1 MVKKYSVRPVDGNY
15 LRENFNCNR
24 GCPVNTQAGA
34 YVQAINN
41 GDYER
46 AYAIARGPNPFA
58 SICGRI
64 CAHPCEDACRKGV
77 VEKDPISI
85 RALKRFVTERFGVEA
100 RSILATKDTL
110 KYSTAPGSLDPQK
123 TGKRVAIIGSG
134 PAGLACAHDLLRLGY
149 ECTIFESQGV
159 AGGMLILG
167 IPEYRLPK
175 DLIKREIEAIL

>member
-1 MVKKYSVRPVDGNY
+1 MKQYIVRPVDRDY

-24 GCPVNTQAGA
+24 GCPVNTKAGA

-41 GDYER
+41 GDYEM

-64 CAHPCEDACRKGV
+64 CAHPCEEVCRKGV

-100 RSILATKDTL
+100 RSILAIKDTL
-110 KYSTAPGSLDPQK
+110 KYSTAPGSLHPQ
-123 TGKRVAIIGSG
+123 
-134 PAGLACAHDLLRLGY
+134 
-149 ECTIFESQGV
+149 
-159 AGGMLILG
+159 
-167 IPEYRLPK
+167 
-175 DLIKREIEAIL
+175 

>member
-1 MVKKYSVRPVDGNY
+1 MKQYRVQPIDRDY
-15 LRENFNCNR
+15 LRENFKCNR
-24 GCPVNTQAGA
+24 GCPVNTKAGA
-34 YVQAINN
+34 YVQAIGT
-41 GDYER
+41 GDYEG

-64 CAHPCEDACRKGV
+64 CAHPCEEVCRKGV

-134 PAGLACAHDLLRLGY
+134 PAGLACAHDLVRLGY

-175 DLIKREIEAIL
+175 DLIKFICYISW